1 MVSTDT
7 LCKKLLNVKDCVIE
21 NVNFFKGA
29 DSTDHIRIA
38 ARPNRWHEDDCPIC
52 HRRCP
57 RYDSKC
63 KTPCIWRG
71 LDWDGSIVEVEYKT
85 HRIICPE
92 HGVLVADVPWA
103 YPYTGPHIVDHPK

>member
-38 ARPNRWHEDDCPIC
+38 ARPNRWHEDCQATDTFDPLA
-52 HRRCP
+52 
-57 RYDSKC
+57 
-63 KTPCIWRG
+63 T
-71 LDWDGSIVEVEYKT
+71 
-85 HRIICPE
+85 
-92 HGVLVADVPWA
+92 
-103 YPYTGPHIVDHPK
+103 